1 MSSENEMTFE
11 FAIQRLEEIVS
22 KLEKNEASLEESMKL
37 FEEGTRLTSFCSK
50 KLKDAEQK
58 ITELTKE

>member
-11 FAIQRLEEIVS
+11 FSIQRLEEIVS

-37 FEEGTRLTSFCSK
+37 FEEGTRLTSFCSE